1 MIEIRLGDYVKIK
14 TGKLNANAQDEN
26 GEYPFFTCAKV
37 ISRINTYAY
46 DCECVL
52 VAGNGVLNAKYYNG
66 KFNAYQRVYIIEVKN
81 REELSTR
88 FLYYFID
95 KYMEKLRDGSI
106 GGIIQY
112 IKLNHLTDITLSLP
126 DLTTQNKIVAL
137 LDKVSALVQKREN
150 SIDLL
155 DELLRAQFLDM
166 FGDPVLNTKGWEI
179 NKFKNISTGIES
191 GWSPVCNDISRQ
203 NSDEWAILKQ
213 GAVSRRVFIPTENK
227 QLPEGK
233 EIKKEVVASKGD
245 VLFSRKNSAH
255 FVGATAYVFDEYQ
268 KLLLPDTIF
277 KLLLKLNVVRP
288 LYIYQLF
295 NDDNFRLEIQNLKN
309 GAASSMPNISKVKLN
324 NLKLPIPPIELQN
337 QFETIYH
344 NIQAQKET
352 LKQSKTELENLYNS
366 LLKRAFKGEIEVP
379 KEDVKKKDWIMP
391 EIKKKEGEKVDI
403 TKLDLATFLGI
414 PDEITSVQEKW
425 MFDLISLDEFY
436 QFLLKDTFKKEEAFT
451 LGDIEE
457 KLHDFFYR
465 IGDMDFDNSSWQKI
479 IFKFLEA
486 KPPLLEQ
493 IFDRETATVKLKLT
507 DETFKA

>member
-126 DLTTQNKIVAL
+126 DLPTQNKIVAL
-137 LDKVSALVQKREN
+137 MDKASALVQKREE
-150 SIDLL
+150 SISQL
-155 DELLRAQFLDM
+155 DELLRAQFLEM
-166 FGDPVLNTKGWEI
+166 FGDPILNPKKWKLESLSSIGKFQSGGTPSKKNKKYWVGDFPWVSPKDMKRELISDSLDHISESVFSETSLKKISKHNILIVVRGMILAHSFPVALNTREI
-179 NKFKNISTGIES
+179 AINQDMKAIELKS
-191 GWSPVCNDISRQ
+191 NYNPFFTLVCLVVMKD
-203 NSDEWAILKQ
+203 WILKF
-213 GAVSRRVFIPTENK
+213 VSTA
-227 QLPEGK
+227 GHGT
-233 EIKKEVVASKGD
+233 KKM
-245 VLFSRKNSAH
+245 
-255 FVGATAYVFDEYQ
+255 
-268 KLLLPDTIF
+268 
-277 KLLLKLNVVRP
+277 
-288 LYIYQLF
+288 
-295 NDDNFRLEIQNLKN
+295 
-309 GAASSMPNISKVKLN
+309 SSESLDSLRIVS
-324 NLKLPIPPIELQN
+324 PPIKLQN

-352 LKQSKTELENLYNS
+352 LIQSKSELEHLYNS
-366 LLKRAFKGEIEVP
+366 LLQEAFRGEIEVP
-379 KEDVKKKDWIMP
+379 KEDVKKKDSIMP

-414 PDEITSVQEKW
+414 PDEITTTREKW
-425 MFDLISLDEFY
+425 IFDLISLDEFY
-436 QFLLKDTFKKEEAFT
+436 QFLLKDNFKKEEAFT

-457 KLHDFFYR
+457 KLHNFFYHG
-465 IGDMDFDNSSWQKI
+465 GDMDFPNANWQQV
-479 IFKFLEA
+479 IFKFIEA

-493 IFDRETATVKLKLT
+493 IFDKETATVKLKLT